1 MHHKLLNIRDSVYFI
16 LGLASPHDLP
26 KEKNTFTGRDQYTHR
41 CTHTV
46 RTKKDSSAHNHI
58 RSN

>member
-1 MHHKLLNIRDSVYFI
+1 MNIRDSVYFI

-46 RTKKDSSAHNHI
+46 RAKKDSSAHNHI